1 MCQLNVILERD
12 GKSEPIMESVTALEV
27 TPEAI
32 VISTFFE
39 EPVSVKNAHISRID
53 FLGGTVV
60 LVPTDNLQNNRNKQK
75 EEHE

>member
-1 MCQLNVILERD
+1 MCQLNVVLERN
-12 GKSEPIMESVTALEV
+12 GENEPIMESVTSLEV

-53 FLGGTVV
+53 FLGGTVI
-60 LVPTDNLQNNRNKQK
+60 LVPNGNR
-75 EEHE
+75 